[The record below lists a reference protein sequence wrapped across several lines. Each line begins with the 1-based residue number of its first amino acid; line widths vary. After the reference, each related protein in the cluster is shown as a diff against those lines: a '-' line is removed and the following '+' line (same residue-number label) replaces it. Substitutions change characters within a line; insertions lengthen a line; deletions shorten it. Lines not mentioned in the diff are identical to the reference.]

1 MTSRKTDYILIPTVS
16 NEYTIIT
23 GMYHIQ
29 CTFPSIPENVDPGHE
44 DTAAMT
50 RPSGQKPVASR
61 PASPAKGP
69 EKEGGLF
76 SKIGNRF
83 NTALQSGRGEEA
95 PRPAP
100 AAPVAATPAA
110 PKKPTEEKA
119 YVRTRGSSPSMKM
132 YIPEGTVVQGSLSGK
147 AETEIHG
154 RVEGNVTVEGAL
166 FLGKSAVIT
175 GNVKATSCQVDG
187 KVEGSMD
194 CGDELILSEGGSL
207 AADASAGKVVRISG
221 NIAGN
226 VTTPGTL
233 RIEAG
238 GVVNGD
244 VQARV
249 FSMSEGAV
257 LNGRCTMRNA
267 TQQDTLFKETGK
279 T

>member
-1 MTSRKTDYILIPTVS
+1 MTRSSGQNPGTSRPT
-16 NEYTIIT
+16 
-23 GMYHIQ
+23 
-29 CTFPSIPENVDPGHE
+29 
-44 DTAAMT
+44 
-50 RPSGQKPVASR
+50 
-61 PASPAKGP
+61 SPAKGP
-69 EKEGGLF
+69 EKDGGLF

-100 AAPVAATPAA
+100 AAAPVVSTPAATPKQ
-110 PKKPTEEKA
+110 PVKEQPI
-119 YVRTRGSSPSMKM
+119 VRTRESSPSMKM
-132 YIPEGTVVQGSLSGK
+132 YIPQGTVVQGSLSGK

-154 RVEGNVTVEGAL
+154 RVEGDVTVEGAIY
-166 FLGKSAVIT
+166 LGKSAVIT

-187 KVEGSMD
+187 TVEGSMNCSKD
-194 CGDELILSEGGSL
+194 LILSPGGNL
-207 AADASAGKVVRISG
+207 AADAEAGEVVRISG

-226 VTTPGTL
+226 VSTPGTL

-249 FSMSEGAV
+249 FSMSEGAI
-257 LNGRCTMRNA
+257 LNGRCTMRTT
-267 TQQDTLFKETGK
+267 TQQETLFKEAEK